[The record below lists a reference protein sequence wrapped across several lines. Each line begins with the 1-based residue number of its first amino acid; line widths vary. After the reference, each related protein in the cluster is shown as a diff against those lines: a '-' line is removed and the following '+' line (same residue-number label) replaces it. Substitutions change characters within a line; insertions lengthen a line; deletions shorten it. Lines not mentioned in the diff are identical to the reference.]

1 MPEQQ
6 SDGVALYMRFA
17 DYFNHRDYDRLDE
30 VMNQQFLDHHPG
42 LVDVADLD
50 IYKRN
55 LKAVIDATEMIAHPE
70 DVVQAGDKVFT
81 RVKLTGRHVGRFLGV
96 EPTGHAVE
104 WYTNELW
111 RVEDGKLV
119 ERWAVDDL
127 FGLVA
132 QMGVDLPSWEDP
144 ASA

>member
-1 MPEQQ
+1 MSDQQ
-6 SDGVALYMRFA
+6 RDGVALYMRFA
-17 DYFNHRDYDRLDE
+17 DCFNQRDYAKLDE
-30 VMNQQFLDHHPG
+30 VMAQAFLDHHPG

-50 IYKRN
+50 VYRRN

-70 DVVQAGDKVFT
+70 EVVQAGDKVFT

-96 EPTGHAVE
+96 EPTGNAVE

-111 RVEDGKLV
+111 RVADGKLV

-132 QMGVDLPSWEDP
+132 QMGVELPRWEDP
-144 ASA
+144 A

>member
-1 MPEQQ
+1 MTEQ

-17 DYFNHRDYDRLDE
+17 DYFNKREYDKLDE
-30 VMNQQFLDHHPG
+30 VMTQDFLDHHPG
-42 LVDVADLD
+42 LVDVTSLD

-70 DVVQAGDKVFT
+70 EVVQADDKVFT
-81 RVKLTGRHVGRFLGV
+81 RIKLTGRHVGRFLGID
-96 EPTGHAVE
+96 PTGNEVE

-111 RVEDGKLV
+111 RVEDGKMV

-132 QMGVDLPSWEDP
+132 QMGVELPAWEDP
-144 ASA
+144 E